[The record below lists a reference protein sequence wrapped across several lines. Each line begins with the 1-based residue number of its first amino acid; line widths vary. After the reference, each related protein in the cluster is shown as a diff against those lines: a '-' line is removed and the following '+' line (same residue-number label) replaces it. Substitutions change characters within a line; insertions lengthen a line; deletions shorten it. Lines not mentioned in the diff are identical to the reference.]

1 MEDNEIKK
9 MVRDQ
14 YGKIANY
21 SSCGCSPSA
30 EPKAASS
37 CCGDTESVNNLGYS
51 IEELKNLPEGA
62 KLGLGCG
69 NPTASADLK
78 EGETVLDLGSGA
90 GIDCFLAANK
100 VGESGKVIGVDMTY
114 QMLDKARENA
124 IKGNYEN
131 VEFRLGEIENLPVAD
146 NTVDV
151 IISNCVINL
160 STDKK
165 KVYQEAYRVLKPG
178 GRIVV
183 SDIVL
188 YEELPE
194 SIKQNDSAYSG
205 CVSGAMLKDDYLALI
220 KDVGFNLDEVT
231 EETSCGTPSI
241 AYKAETGEIVD
252 VSTIPK
258 EKLEKM
264 NTFANS
270 IPAVSLKVRAIK
282 PN

>member
-9 MVRDQ
+9 MVRGQ
-14 YGKIANY
+14 YGKIASY
-21 SSCGCSPSA
+21 SSCCSPTA

-37 CCGDTESVNNLGYS
+37 CCGPTESSELMGYS

-62 KLGLGCG
+62 NLGLGCG

-78 EGETVLDLGSGA
+78 EGEIVLDLGSGA

-124 IKGNYEN
+124 IKGKYEN

-188 YEELPE
+188 LKELPD
-194 SIKQNDSAYSG
+194 SVKQNMSAYAG
-205 CVSGAMLKDDYLALI
+205 CVAGAMLKDDYLGVI

-231 EETSCGTPSI
+231 EQTSCGTPSV

-258 EKLEKM
+258 EKLEEM
-264 NTFANS
+264 NKFANF
-270 IPAVSLKVRAIK
+270 IPAISIKVKAIK
-282 PN
+282 

>member
-9 MVRDQ
+9 IVRDQ
-14 YGKIANY
+14 YGKIASY
-21 SSCGCSPSA
+21 SSCCSPSA
-30 EPKAASS
+30 EPKASSS
-37 CCGDTESVNNLGYS
+37 CCGPTESSKEMGYS

-62 KLGLGCG
+62 NLGLGCG

-131 VEFRLGEIENLPVAD
+131 VEFRLGEIENLPLAD

-165 KVYQEAYRVLKPG
+165 RVYQEAYRVLKPG
-178 GRIVV
+178 GRIIV

-188 YEELPE
+188 HKELPD
-194 SIKQNDSAYSG
+194 SVKQNMKAYAG
-205 CVSGAMLKDDYLALI
+205 CVAGAMLKDDYLGVI
-220 KDVGFNLDEVT
+220 KDAGFNLDEVT

-258 EKLEKM
+258 EKLEEM
-264 NTFANS
+264 NAFANS
-270 IPAVSLKVRAIK
+270 IPAVSIKVRAIK

>member
-14 YGKIANY
+14 YGKIASY
-21 SSCGCSPSA
+21 SSCCSPSA
-30 EPKAASS
+30 EPKAPSS
-37 CCGDTESVNNLGYS
+37 CCGPTESSKEMGYT

-62 KLGLGCG
+62 NLGLGCG
-69 NPTASADLK
+69 NPTASADIK
-78 EGETVLDLGSGA
+78 EGEVVLDLGSGA

-100 VGESGKVIGVDMTY
+100 VGKSGKVIGVDMTY
-114 QMLDKARENA
+114 QMLDRARENA
-124 IKGNYEN
+124 IKGKYEN

-146 NTVDV
+146 NSVDV

-165 KVYQEAYRVLKPG
+165 RVYQEAYRVLKPG

-188 YEELPE
+188 HRELPE
-194 SIKQNDSAYSG
+194 SIKQNVKAYAG
-205 CVSGAMLKDDYLALI
+205 CISGAMLKDAYLGVI
-220 KDVGFNLDEVT
+220 KEVGFTLDDVT
-231 EETSCGTPSI
+231 EQTSCGSPSV
-241 AYKAETGEIVD
+241 AYNSETGEIVNAKD
-252 VSTIPK
+252 IPK

-264 NTFANS
+264 NAFTNS
-270 IPAVSLKVRAIK
+270 IPAVSLKIRAIK
-282 PN
+282 PI

>member
-14 YGKIANY
+14 YGKIASY
-21 SSCGCSPSA
+21 SSCCSPSA
-30 EPKAASS
+30 EPKAPSS
-37 CCGDTESVNNLGYS
+37 CCGPTESSKEMGYT

-62 KLGLGCG
+62 NLGLGCG

-78 EGETVLDLGSGA
+78 EGEVVLDLGSGA

-100 VGESGKVIGVDMTY
+100 VGKSGKVIGVDMTY

-124 IKGNYEN
+124 IKGKYEN
-131 VEFRLGEIENLPVAD
+131 VEFRLGEIENLPLAD
-146 NTVDV
+146 NSVDI

-188 YEELPE
+188 YEELPDI
-194 SIKQNDSAYSG
+194 IKQNMSAYAG
-205 CVSGAMLKDDYLALI
+205 CVAGAMLKDEYLGLI
-220 KDVGFNLDEVT
+220 KDVGFNLAEVS
-231 EETSCGTPSI
+231 EQTSCETPSI

-252 VSTIPK
+252 ASTIPK
-258 EKLEKM
+258 EKLDKM
-264 NTFANS
+264 NAFANS
-270 IPAVSLKVRAIK
+270 IPATSLKVKAIK